1 MSTVKKA
8 VIPAAGLGTRFL
20 PVTKSMPK
28 EMLPIIDVPVIHYVV
43 KEALASGIDDII
55 IITGRGKR
63 SIEDYFDDAPELE
76 MHLGNSGKEE
86 YLRMVR
92 EISSLVD
99 LHYIRQ
105 KEPLGLGHAV
115 LQAEKHISGE
125 PFAVLLG
132 DDIIKNS
139 EPCTKQL
146 IDIHGRK
153 GCSVI
158 AVEDV
163 PQDMVS
169 SYGII
174 DGKPVE
180 PSLCVLKDIVEKP
193 PVHEAPS
200 TMGAIGRY
208 VFNPEIFDCLKE
220 IPKGVGGELQ
230 LTDAIRLLKG
240 RQDVYAYSFRGR
252 RYDTGSA
259 MGYLEA
265 IIDFALDKEYLHDD
279 LMEFMRRKVGR

>member
-1 MSTVKKA
+1 MTVKKA

-43 KEALASGIDDII
+43 SEALASGIEDII

-63 SIEDYFDDAPELE
+63 AIEDYFDDAPELE
-76 MHLGNSGKEE
+76 MHLGRTGKDE
-86 YLRMVR
+86 YLRMVQ
-92 EISSLVD
+92 EISAMAD

-132 DDIIKNS
+132 DDIIKNDT
-139 EPCTKQL
+139 PCTRQL
-146 IDIHGRK
+146 IDIHART

-163 PQDMVS
+163 PPDMVS
-169 SYGII
+169 NYGII
-174 DGKPVE
+174 DGLPVE
-180 PSLCVLKDIVEKP
+180 PSLCRLADIVEKP
-193 PVHEAPS
+193 SIEDAPS

-208 VFNPEIFDCLKE
+208 VFNPEIFDCLKQ

-230 LTDAIRLLKG
+230 LTDAIRDLKNS
-240 RQDVYAYSFRGR
+240 QDVYAYSFRGR

-259 MGYLEA
+259 LGYLEA
-265 IIDFALDKEYLHDD
+265 IIDFGLEKDDLHDG
-279 LMEFMRRKVGR
+279 LMDYLKKVVSR